1 MKKLLICSLFAGV
14 AAGCSKNHQ
23 PLPREEEIRRDYIT
37 LVNNG
42 GGQINKVSMEG
53 TQINLYYNRGA
64 IDLSAD
70 YLIFASP
77 DSIYIISIKGDTA
90 LQYLELMLKYD
101 YWGRNFILFNPN
113 SSLVASAEYKK
124 IEDKK

>member
-23 PLPREEEIRRDYIT
+23 PLPYEEDIRKDYIT

-42 GGQINKVSMEG
+42 GGQINKVSRKG

-64 IDLSAD
+64 IDPNTD
-70 YLIFASP
+70 YLIFATP
-77 DSIYIISIKGDTA
+77 DSTYIISIKGDTA
-90 LQYLELMLKYD
+90 LQDLELILKYD
-101 YWGRNFILFNPN
+101 YWGRNFVLFNPN
-113 SSLVASAEYKK
+113 SSLVASAKYKK
-124 IEDKK
+124 IGDKK